1 MIVVEDL
8 AVKNMVKNP
17 FLAKSVSDVGWGMFC
32 TMLKYKA
39 EQDGKNYIE
48 IGRFFCSSY
57 LRSVSLLP
65 IPKMDL
71 CVRSFLCPHGNAHHD
86 TVVNAAI
93 NIRFCSKLATRSCK
107 AAP

>member
-39 EQDGKNYIE
+39 EQDGE
-48 IGRFFCSSY
+48 IGRFFCSSH
-57 LRSVSLLP
+57 LCSLSLLP

-71 CVRSFLCPHGNAHHD
+71 CVRSFLYPHCNAHHD
-86 TVVNAAI
+86 TGVNAAI
-93 NIRFCSKLATRSCK
+93 NIRFCSKFWSLD
-107 AAP
+107 